1 MNSRWKGSETGAPE
15 FLGSF
20 CPSDIV
26 ILLEIN
32 SDGSDI
38 RRHRKQLLQQSQI
51 NSHLEYIYISHTF
64 PQALGVSRS
73 TFDSN
78 NLCY

>member
-64 PQALGVSRS
+64 PQAFGCLP
-73 TFDSN
+73 
-78 NLCY
+78 